1 MDGRVRLMRVL
12 AIAAVVVAAFLVEG
26 CKSRVAE
33 PEKSVNGFIDV
44 VMPGNAKEDTVII
57 FAPANCP
64 REAGQR
70 ARELNERLTALDIPN
85 VMSANYSL
93 RFTDDSDAFKAK
105 LKRTAGVMQGDLPAV
120 LINGM
125 GKSNPT
131 AEEVAAEYERT
142 TRGK

>member
-1 MDGRVRLMRVL
+1 MRARL
-12 AIAAVVVAAFLVEG
+12 AIAALVVAAILLDG

-33 PEKSVNGFIDV
+33 AEKSVNGFIDV
-44 VMPGNAKEDTVII
+44 VMPSNAKEDTVII

-70 ARELNERLTALDIPN
+70 ARELNERLSQLDIPN
-85 VMSANYSL
+85 VMSASYSL
-93 RFTDDSDAFKAK
+93 RFTDNSDEFKAK
-105 LKRTAGVMQGDLPAV
+105 LKRTASIMEGDLPAV

-131 AEEVAAEYERT
+131 AEQVAAEYERT